1 MNCWKPQKTAI
12 MCEMTLNIKT
22 KEEIRKLKT
31 ILMVH
36 FGDNTQLLLL
46 NELIWKKS
54 KNEPVKVVI
63 FADSPFRDEKKRK
76 NLIEDLM
83 NKIIEKIY

>member
-1 MNCWKPQKTAI
+1 

-46 NELIWKKS
+46 NELI
-54 KNEPVKVVI
+54 
-63 FADSPFRDEKKRK
+63 
-76 NLIEDLM
+76 
-83 NKIIEKIY
+83 